1 MATKTLKSGN
11 YSSYLY
17 VDYTFTSNA
26 SARTWSLTASMK
38 FYTGTKSM
46 GPWGDHGDTILGPK
60 SINGGGLTQKYPSG
74 TTVTILTGATAS
86 GSYDIN
92 GTAPSVTWNWEWC
105 VNSEWGGYT
114 NPSGTVTLTGSSIGA
129 KTYTVT
135 YNGNGSTSGSMT
147 TSTATYGQ
155 GFKTK
160 QNAFSKTG
168 YTFNGWREDNAT
180 SGTYWGITSSN
191 SGTYESGK
199 NWTWNYTK
207 NITLYAQWTPKSLV
221 VEFNK
226 NDESNTDPK
235 TQKFTYG
242 VSGQQFGYEGNNK
255 LWTPTENTDYANEYG
270 FCDWYRLGYKI
281 SGWDD
286 RASDR
291 PNLVD
296 YTKYSG
302 VRDDWIN
309 SKNNNTLS
317 TQTTP
322 TVKLFAVWDYNGT
335 VRIYDGTSWKMAI
348 PYINVDG
355 TSSGWKMAL
364 PYVNEDGTSTGWTLC
379 GG

>member
-60 SINGGGLTQKYPSG
+60 SINGGGLTQKYSSG

-147 TSTATYGQ
+147 ASTATYGQ

-168 YTFNGWREDNAT
+168 YTFNGWREDNAA

-226 NDESNTDPK
+226 NDESNSTA
-235 TQKFTYG
+235 TQSFTYG
-242 VSGQQFGYEGNNK
+242 VSGNKFGYNNDGTEK
-255 LWTPTENTDYANEYG
+255 WPPTAGSYADLYG
-270 FCDWYRLGYKI
+270 FGQWYRLGYKI
-281 SGWDD
+281 VGWAES
-286 RASDR
+286 ASATTAQ
-291 PNLVD
+291 
-296 YTKYSG
+296 YSTYSG
-302 VRDDWIN
+302 VADSWIN
-309 SKNNNTLS
+309 SKNTNTLS

-322 TVKLFAVWDYNGT
+322 TIKLYAVWDYNGT
-335 VRIYDGTSWKMAI
+335 VRIYDGSTWRMAI
-348 PYINVDG
+348 PYINTDG
-355 TSSGWKMAL
+355 TATGWTMAL
-364 PYVNEDGTSTGWTLC
+364 PYVNEDGTSAGWKLC